1 MGRPSQSR
9 ALGVWMNGMRVG
21 TWRLQARG
29 AEEFEYDP
37 SWLTSERY
45 RPLSLSLPAPAGG
58 GPLRGAIIDNYFDN
72 LLPDNAEMRR
82 RLQAR
87 FGTKSLAPFDLL
99 AAVGRDCVGALQLLP
114 EDEAPK
120 NIEVIDGTPLDET
133 GVEQELIRTVSM
145 PGALGQHDDDD
156 DLRISI
162 AGAQEKTALL
172 LHEGSWCRPN
182 GATPSTHIFKLP
194 LGTVGSR
201 QLDLA
206 TSVENEWLCLKL
218 LEAFGLPVAQAQ
230 IATFGTQK
238 CLVVERFD
246 RALHPSG
253 KFWLRLAQEDM
264 CQATGTPGAQKYEEH
279 GGPGILALASLLRQ
293 SEDSGDV
300 ERFLKTQVLFWML
313 RLIDGHA
320 KNFSIA
326 LRTGGRFRLTPTY
339 DVLSAWPFIGDGATL
354 IPAQKVKMAM
364 AWSGKNRH
372 YHAEQIMPRHFVETA
387 RRCGFADGLVGM
399 LESLVAATPSALER
413 VRAQLP
419 ANFPVRVAESVF
431 DGTVAS
437 ANRLGNL
444 SG

>member
-21 TWRLQARG
+21 TWRLPARG

-37 SWLTSERY
+37 AWLTSERY
-45 RPLSLSLPAPAGG
+45 RPLSLALPAPAGG
-58 GPLRGAIIDNYFDN
+58 GPLRGDIIGNYFDN
-72 LLPDNAEMRR
+72 LLPDNAEIRR

-114 EDEAPK
+114 EGEASK
-120 NIEVIDGTPLDET
+120 NIEVIDGTPLDEA
-133 GVEQELIRTVSM
+133 GVERELIRTVSM
-145 PGALGQHDDDD
+145 PGALGQQDEDEA
-156 DLRISI
+156 LRISI

-172 LHEGSWCRPN
+172 LHEGRWCRPN

-194 LGTVGSR
+194 LGTVGNQ

-218 LEAFGLPVAQAQ
+218 LEAFGLPVAHAQ
-230 IATFGTQK
+230 MAVFGAQR

-246 RALHPSG
+246 RVLHPSG

-264 CQATGTPGAQKYEEH
+264 CQATGTPGAKKYEED
-279 GGPGILALASLLRQ
+279 GGPGILTLASLLRQ
-293 SEDSGDV
+293 SEDGGDA

-326 LRTGGRFRLTPTY
+326 LGTGGRFRLTPAY
-339 DVLSAWPFIGDGATL
+339 DVLSAWPLIGDGANL

-372 YHAEQIMPRHFVETA
+372 YHAAQIQPGHFVETA
-387 RRCGFADGLVGM
+387 RRCGFADGLMGM
-399 LESLVAATPSALER
+399 LEGLVVGTRPAVEA
-413 VRAQLP
+413 VRKQLP
-419 ANFPVRVAESVF
+419 ENFPERIAESIF
-431 DGTVAS
+431 NGTLAS
-437 ANRLGNL
+437 ANRLSGL